1 MPTFKALLYGAN
13 FEIREDDAIRL
24 IGFYVT
30 RIVDAP
36 TPQEASDVLRE
47 ALAGELATSPL
58 RPTGESR
65 IEIEEMEEIEAGD
78 TSHAET
84 GFVIFPMHET

>member
-36 TPQEASDVLRE
+36 TPQAASRIISE
-47 ALAGELATSPL
+47 ALAAELEPSPL

-65 IEIEEMEEIEAGD
+65 IEIEEMEEVPAGD